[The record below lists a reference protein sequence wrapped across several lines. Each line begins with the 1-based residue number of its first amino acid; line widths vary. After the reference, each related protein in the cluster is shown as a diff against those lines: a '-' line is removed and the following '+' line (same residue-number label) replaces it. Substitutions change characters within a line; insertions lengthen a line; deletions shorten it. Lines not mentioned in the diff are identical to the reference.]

1 MNSHAYVRDMALV
14 EKCFVH
20 TFNILAHFKKW
31 DDVQSLLNPLNDLLL
46 DFRRTNND
54 SKTTGQ

>member
-1 MNSHAYVRDMALV
+1 MALV

-31 DDVQSLLNPLNDLLL
+31 DDVQSLLNPLNDMLLG
-46 DFRRTNND
+46 FRRTNND